1 MTEQQKWNRYVKAI
15 NYCITQGYHIIPID
29 SNGNNVKSIK
39 VIKRCSNKET
49 TVNLKSKHYKSLEL
63 LNLIKTQLG

>member
-15 NYCITQGYHIIPID
+15 NYCITQGYHITPID

-39 VIKRCSNKET
+39 VTKGKSNKET
-49 TVNLKSKHYKSLEL
+49 TINLKPKHYKSLEL
-63 LNLIKTQLG
+63 FNLIQTQLG